1 MSEALVVIADQGT
14 LDWGADLPVEPD
26 GGVEREEA
34 LDDACP
40 QPWRDPAA
48 VSFQAKLVLQGPND
62 RLDALAQPVRK
73 RPGLLF
79 VLAGRAD
86 QGQAEVRAGEELF
99 GLLTGQALVSDDGGA
114 GRRAIRGLVPE
125 HLPGLLASPY
135 SFGLAR
141 PNPVTVPSQ
150 VQISR
155 SLAPQYQ
162 REWLGQYPYPAY
174 PYRSERRAVITDWP
188 HGTGVASISRTSSAV
203 AGVASASHRSA
214 ASISGAAALSRVL
227 YSDWHSSR
235 GNRCPTCLAAARS
248 QRRSSSNR
256 SSTWATAMH
265 TSSASVTSGRCPG
278 PLRMNPRPGMMR
290 SVSSTYSAIRR
301 VSRSAIMTGSRVR
314 ACVRTPIL
322 GTLRLPRNLHQIAG
336 RRSRPAGTPGRRRPG
351 SRTGTRSR
359 AGTSRWPGSGPPYSI
374 PLPSRCPGDGHPA
387 GPRPVPPACSAA
399 SPGWPSAGRRTRAG
413 LSRPW
418 SGRAPGR

>member
-1 MSEALVVIADQGT
+1 MSEALVVIGDQGT

-125 HLPGLLASPY
+125 HLPGLLAFPVQFRVGQAEPCDGSLAGADQQQLGTPVPARVARAVPVPGVPVQVRAAGGDH
-135 SFGLAR
+135 GLATR
-141 PNPVTVPSQ
+141 D
-150 VQISR
+150 R
-155 SLAPQYQ
+155 
-162 REWLGQYPYPAY
+162 
-174 PYRSERRAVITDWP
+174 
-188 HGTGVASISRTSSAV
+188 VASISRTSSAV

-314 ACVRTPIL
+314 ACVTTPIL
-322 GTLRLPRNLHQIAG
+322 GTLRLPRNLHQIPG
-336 RRSRPAGTPGRRRPG
+336 QRSRYT
-351 SRTGTRSR
+351 
-359 AGTSRWPGSGPPYSI
+359 
-374 PLPSRCPGDGHPA
+374 
-387 GPRPVPPACSAA
+387 
-399 SPGWPSAGRRTRAG
+399 PSAQPTACIRTSTHRFTDYATTSTAEPRRDHHQRHHRLRRGQRTVSPPRTQG
-413 LSRPW
+413 DRLHRQQ
-418 SGRAPGR
+418 APA